1 MKKKENE
8 VLDQFKSIQQQF
20 LEFQQQYFSK
30 AMKVNETDSNLIGS
44 KPASN
49 RHSIGNKSGIYL
61 GDNIEILK
69 TIPSNSIDGIL
80 TDGPY
85 GYKFLGYGWDESIP
99 SVEFWREVYRVLKP
113 GAMVASFGSP
123 KTYHRML
130 INVEDAGFE
139 VKGQINWVYASGMP
153 KSKNLSLLIDK
164 QLGKPNRGHRIAT
177 ASRNHPDG
185 TFEPNGEKL
194 PPYIAITDEAKQ
206 WEGYGTPGLKPAY
219 EPIAIAQKPISE
231 KNIAANVLKWGT
243 GGMNINSCRVGERFP
258 ADIILECICNEMLME
273 KVKRGKRSSAIVR
286 HTDPD
291 CPCYQLDEQSGL
303 THQGHWPKTKI
314 SGYGSFGNGQS
325 TYLGP
330 GHKCNVNA
338 GASSYFKIIY
348 NPKATKKDKEEGLY
362 AEHLPLKEYNGNDG
376 KKTKSK
382 LNIHPTVKP
391 TKLMQELIRLL
402 IPVGGTL
409 IDPFFGSGS
418 TGKACLREKKY
429 HFIGIEKSEEYLD
442 IAVKRCQYEYD
453 KGFVEFINAA

>member
-1 MKKKENE
+1 MKNKIKILNDRISKKPKGLKM
-8 VLDQFKSIQQQF
+8 VKGLVQIPDTSLPKSHFK
-20 LEFQQQYFSK
+20 K
-30 AMKVNETDSNLIGS
+30 NLIGL
-44 KPASN
+44 
-49 RHSIGNKSGIYL
+49 KSQIYL

-69 TIPSNSIDGIL
+69 SISDNSLDGCI

-85 GYKFLGYGWDESIP
+85 GLNFMCNGWDNDIP
-99 SVEFWREVYRVLKP
+99 SVEFWGEVFRVLKP
-113 GAMVASFGSP
+113 GALVASFGSP
-123 KTYHRML
+123 RTNHRMISNL
-130 INVEDAGFE
+130 EDTGFE

-164 QLGKPNRGHRIAT
+164 ELGYPNRGHRVAT

-194 PPYIAITDEAKQ
+194 PPYTAITNEAKH
-206 WEGYGTPGLKPAY
+206 WIGYGTPGLKPAF
-219 EPIAIAQKPISE
+219 EPITIVQKPISE

-243 GGMNINSCRVGERFP
+243 GGMNINGCRVGERFP
-258 ADIILECICNEMLME
+258 ADIILECICNEMSMQE
-273 KVKRGKRSSAIVR
+273 IKRGNRSITIVR

-291 CPCYQLDEQSGL
+291 CPCFQLDEQSGL

-325 TYLGP
+325 SYLGT
-330 GHKCNVNA
+330 GHKCNINA

-348 NPKATKKDKEEGLY
+348 NPKANKKDKEEGLFFPSN
-362 AEHLPLKEYNGNDG
+362 E
-376 KKTKSK
+376 KKVKGRKHK

-402 IPVGGTL
+402 IPEGGTL

-418 TGKACLREKKY
+418 TGKACLREGKY
-429 HFIGIEKSEEYLD
+429 NFIGIEIVKDYHE
-442 IAVKRCQYEYD
+442 IALKRCLYEFE
-453 KGFVEFINAA
+453 KGVVEFINAA